1 MATAEHLS
9 ISHRGHKGG
18 RRLHAGPRD
27 PCQSFGSL
35 LVVHPFGEFIV
46 IPFDPLVDASPLL
59 AHVLSA
65 PPKPRSKTVAL
76 VRQYLRQIPLE
87 LASPLRHSD
96 ATLQHERTQLID
108 ERCPL
113 CNQASAHAMP

>member
-1 MATAEHLS
+1 MS

-18 RRLHAGPRD
+18 RRQHADPKDPR
-27 PCQSFGSL
+27 QSFGSL
-35 LVVHPFGEFIV
+35 LVVYPFGEFIV
-46 IPFDPLVDASPLL
+46 IPFDPLVDASM
-59 AHVLSA
+59 
-65 PPKPRSKTVAL
+65 PKPRSKTVAL

-87 LASPLRHSD
+87 LASLLRHD

-113 CNQASAHAMP
+113 CNQASAHAMQ

>member
-1 MATAEHLS
+1 MS

-18 RRLHAGPRD
+18 RRQHADPRD

-35 LVVHPFGEFIV
+35 LVVHLFGEFIV

>member
-1 MATAEHLS
+1 
-9 ISHRGHKGG
+9 
-18 RRLHAGPRD
+18 
-27 PCQSFGSL
+27 
-35 LVVHPFGEFIV
+35 VHPFGEFIV

-76 VRQYLRQIPLE
+76 PLE

-113 CNQASAHAMP
+113 YNQASAHAMP

>member
-1 MATAEHLS
+1 LS

-18 RRLHAGPRD
+18 RRQHADPRD

-59 AHVLSA
+59 AHVLNES
-65 PPKPRSKTVAL
+65 PKPRSKTVAL

-87 LASPLRHSD
+87 LASLLRHD

-113 CNQASAHAMP
+113 CNQASAHAMQ